1 VPATTSEPDWLEY
14 HLAHDQPPPSWP
26 GRLWLRRDVESPRLG
41 NRRDL
46 LVWTPPQADHEPG
59 PFPVLYLHDAQ
70 NLFHAETSFA
80 GHWSAGEALAD
91 LASRGRPV
99 LAVGVPNQGAERLHE
114 YSPFNDPRW
123 GGGKGDAYLD
133 FLIHTV
139 RPLVNAR
146 FPATQEPQ
154 HTGLLGS
161 SLGGLISFYGVFRN
175 PETFGL
181 CGALSPSFHF
191 AEGATLNW
199 LRRLPR
205 AATAPRGRRIY
216 LDVGTRERLPPDA
229 PDRWFHYGSWLYRRD
244 VARVASLLRRRGF
257 RKGRDLLY
265 EAEKGGRHHEAA
277 WQRRFPG
284 ALEFL
289 FPGSS

>member
-1 VPATTSEPDWLEY
+1 MSDGGWHEY
-14 HLAHDQPPPSWP
+14 HLVHDQPPPPWP
-26 GRLWLRRDVESPRLG
+26 GRLWLRRDVESPQLG

-46 LVWTPPQADHEPG
+46 LVWTPPQADEEPG

-80 GHWSAGEALAD
+80 GHWHAGEALAH
-91 LASRGRPV
+91 LASCGRPV
-99 LAVGVPNQGAERLHE
+99 IAVGVPNKGAARIDE
-114 YSPFNDPRW
+114 YSPFQDPRW

-133 FLIHTV
+133 FLAQTV
-139 RPLVNAR
+139 RPLINAR
-146 FPATQEPQ
+146 FPATTEPQ

-191 AEGATLNW
+191 AEAATLTY
-199 LRRLPR
+199 LRGLPR
-205 AATAPRGRRIY
+205 TATKPQGRRIY
-216 LDVGTRERLPPDA
+216 LDVGTRERLPHDA
-229 PDRWFHYGSWLYRRD
+229 PDPWFHRGSWLYRRD

-257 RKGRDLLY
+257 HMGRDLHY
-265 EAEKGGRHHEAA
+265 EAERGARHHEAA

-289 FPGSS
+289 FSGS